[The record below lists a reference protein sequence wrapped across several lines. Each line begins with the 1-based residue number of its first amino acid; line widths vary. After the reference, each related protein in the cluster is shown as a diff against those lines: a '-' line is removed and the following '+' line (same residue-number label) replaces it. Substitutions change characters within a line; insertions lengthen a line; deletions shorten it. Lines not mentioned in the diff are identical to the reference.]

1 MIKVKEL
8 IEILKSLPE
17 DALVYAYEGEVVA
30 IVIRS
35 SDNKTELGY
44 IPASPF
50 EESEASFVSRGVQ
63 EKS

>member
-8 IEILKSLPE
+8 IEILQSLPE

-44 IPASPF
+44 IPARGSK
-50 EESEASFVSRGVQ
+50 EDKASFIRSGDQ
-63 EKS
+63 EKE

>member
-8 IEILKSLPE
+8 IEILQSLPE
-17 DALVYAYEGEVVA
+17 DALVYAYEGEAVA

-44 IPASPF
+44 IPAREF
-50 EESEASFVSRGVQ
+50 KEDKASFIRSGDQ
-63 EKS
+63 EKE